1 MQAIDIQKICLQI
14 KTNCNISDAK
24 YWGSYSLCGLL
35 LRLRELYRA
44 EKGLKPWEGLLQKD
58 VGDWIT
64 ERETLWREIESRAL
78 EDISVNG
85 DVYRP
90 FEVEKINA
98 VLNGAGLLYGA
109 GFGLYM
115 KPVFFV
121 TDIIS
126 HKKVDGFDVYV
137 AGTEY
142 ARDLS
147 DYPAMLQG
155 NVIIARVDLTRLL
168 LWNRFEELRHKK
180 TKCKLSF
187 AFSQYGISQK
197 DEIGDGTYEKITQIA
212 LSEAETYIHH
222 ELGEAYE
229 GRRLGEIWKT
239 FLTSLPHS
247 QSEVFA
253 RAVKD
258 ILSDTAEKGMLK
270 HIIEKRNAGSLGFYN
285 VFLSGFR
292 KIIFP
297 EMVGAFQRFSE
308 TGEWEEIDRTRIS
321 GYRTAEEYA
330 ERLLAIYRKNQ
341 SEPELAAKQIEE
353 EIMGKIM

>member
-1 MQAIDIQKICLQI
+1 MQTIDIQKICLQI

-64 ERETLWREIESRAL
+64 ERETLWREIENRDL
-78 EDISVNG
+78 EGISVNG
-85 DVYRP
+85 DVYSP
-90 FEVEKINA
+90 FDVEKINA
-98 VLNGAGLLYGA
+98 LLNRAGLLYGA

-147 DYPAMLQG
+147 DYPAVLQG
-155 NVIIARVDLTRLL
+155 NVIISRVDLTRLM
-168 LWNRFEELRHKK
+168 LWNRFEELRYKK

-187 AFSQYGISQK
+187 AFLQYGITQK
-197 DEIGDGTYEKITQIA
+197 SGIDEDMYERISRIA
-212 LSEAETYIHH
+212 LAEAETYIHH

-229 GRRLGEIWKT
+229 GRRLGEIWKV

-247 QSEVFA
+247 QAEVFA

-258 ILSDTAEKGMLK
+258 VLSDTADKGMLSY
-270 HIIEKRNAGSLGFYN
+270 IMEKRNAGSLGFYN

-297 EMVGAFQRFSE
+297 EMVAAFQKFSE
-308 TGEWEEIDRTRIS
+308 TFEWEEIERARLA
-321 GYRTAEEYA
+321 GYRNAANYA
-330 ERLLAIYRKNQ
+330 DRLLSVYQKHGSQ
-341 SEPELAAKQIEE
+341 PEVVAKEIEE
-353 EIMGKIM
+353 EITGKII

>member
-1 MQAIDIQKICLQI
+1 MIDIQEICLQI

-44 EKGLKPWEGLLQKD
+44 EKGLKPWERLLQKD

-64 ERETLWREIESRAL
+64 ERETLWREIEGRDL

-85 DVYRP
+85 DVYSP
-90 FEVEKINA
+90 FEVEKINTT
-98 VLNGAGLLYGA
+98 LNRAGLLYGA

-115 KPVFFV
+115 KPVFFM

-126 HKKVDGFDVYV
+126 HRKVDGFDVYV
-137 AGTEY
+137 AGTEH

-155 NVIIARVDLTRLL
+155 NVIITRVDLTRLL
-168 LWNRFEELRHKK
+168 LWNRFEELRYKK

-187 AFSQYGISQK
+187 AFSQYGITRESET
-197 DEIGDGTYEKITQIA
+197 DEETYEKITQIA

-222 ELGEAYE
+222 EFGEAYE
-229 GRRLGEIWKT
+229 GRRIGEIWKT
-239 FLTSLPHS
+239 FLASLPHS
-247 QSEVFA
+247 QAEVFA

-258 ILSDTAEKGMLK
+258 ILSDTAEKGMLRY
-270 HIIEKRNAGSLGFYN
+270 IIEKRNAGSLGFYN

-297 EMVGAFQRFSE
+297 EMVGAFQSFSG
-308 TGEWEEIDRTRIS
+308 TGEWEDIEKARIA
-321 GYRTAEEYA
+321 GYRTAADYA
-330 ERLLAIYRKNQ
+330 ERLLGIYRKNQ
-341 SEPELAAKQIEE
+341 LQPELAAKQIEE
-353 EIMGKIM
+353 EIMGKML

>member
-1 MQAIDIQKICLQI
+1 MQMIDIQKICLQI

-44 EKGLKPWEGLLQKD
+44 EKGLKPWESLLQKD

-78 EDISVNG
+78 EDISING

-98 VLNGAGLLYGA
+98 ALNGAGLLYGA
-109 GFGLYM
+109 GFGVYM

-126 HKKVDGFDVYV
+126 HEKVDGFDVYV

-155 NVIIARVDLTRLL
+155 NVIIARVNLTRLL
-168 LWNRFEELRHKK
+168 LWNRVEELRYKK

-187 AFSQYGISQK
+187 AFSQFGITRENEIDEDMYG
-197 DEIGDGTYEKITQIA
+197 KIAQIA
-212 LSEAETYIHH
+212 FSEAGTIYIHH

-239 FLTSLPHS
+239 FLTSLPYS
-247 QSEVFA
+247 QAEVFA

-258 ILSDTAEKGMLK
+258 ILSDTAGKGC
-270 HIIEKRNAGSLGFYN
+270 
-285 VFLSGFR
+285 
-292 KIIFP
+292 
-297 EMVGAFQRFSE
+297 
-308 TGEWEEIDRTRIS
+308 
-321 GYRTAEEYA
+321 
-330 ERLLAIYRKNQ
+330 
-341 SEPELAAKQIEE
+341 
-353 EIMGKIM
+353 